1 MKQTDCQKTL
11 HLLQEAGSGG
21 IHSFDLNHLVGTTR
35 IAARIL
41 DLKAQGYGI
50 TSIPEKRGDSHGC
63 RYFLISSSNVKPQ
76 TSKKPVKEQPKKPI
90 RYEYVGNT
98 CIPIYQ

>member
-1 MKQTDCQKTL
+1 M
-11 HLLQEAGSGG
+11 
-21 IHSFDLNHLVGTTR
+21 HSFDLNHLVGTTR

-63 RYFLISSSNVKPQ
+63 RYFLNPSSNPIA
-76 TSKKPVKEQPKKPI
+76 TPSKKTVKEKPKPI
-90 RYEYVGNT
+90 RYEYVGNV
-98 CIPIYQ
+98 CRPIYA